1 MHGAV
6 LALSFGVSSA
16 LAAVYQNTENIVG
29 PGFYNSFNFEAIPD
43 PTTGRVNYVDQAT
56 ATSANLTFASG
67 DKFVLRADDTTVLDP
82 SSAGRDSVRLQS
94 KSAYSTHVAVFD
106 IAHKPQGTWPA
117 GETDILE
124 GVNDQGT
131 DQSTLHTAP
140 GCTMPDSRP
149 ETGTPVS
156 SDCDGTT
163 PSNTGCGPAFN
174 ANGGG
179 WYAMER
185 TSDFIYVWFWAR
197 GDSSV
202 PSDVAAGGSTVDTQF
217 WGTPSAAFPNTS
229 CDIGAFV
236 AHNIIIH
243 LTFCGAW
250 AGDASVYASSG
261 CPSTCYDFV
270 NNNPSAFSD
279 AFFEFNAIN
288 VYT

>member
-29 PGFYNSFNFEAIPD
+29 AGFYNSFNFEAIPD

-67 DKFVLRADDTTVLDP
+67 DKFVLRADDTTV
-82 SSAGRDSVRLQS
+82 
-94 KSAYSTHVAVFD
+94 STRPAPGETPFD
-106 IAHKPQGTWPA
+106 IAHMPQGCGTWPA

-140 GCTMPDSRP
+140 GL
-149 ETGTPVS
+149 TPVS

-163 PSNTGCGPAFN
+163 PSNTGCDVRLAEATSYGPAFN

-202 PSDVAAGGSTVDTQF
+202 PSDVAAGGSTVDTLF
-217 WGTPSAAFPNTS
+217 WGIPSTAFPNTS

-236 AHNIIIH
+236 AHNIIIN

-261 CPSTCYDFV
+261 CPSTCDDFV